1 MSFKDDVRKF
11 MGAKVREKAPVSLK
25 EMENYGREEKSRDD
39 NGQGQNSVQHLDG
52 IQSVDGK
59 NEATHSGRVKGDVPS
74 NNES

>member
-1 MSFKDDVRKF
+1 MTFKDNVRKF
-11 MGAKVREKAPVSLK
+11 MGAETRKKAPVTLK
-25 EMENYGREEKSRDD
+25 EMENYGREKSGDE
-39 NGQGQNSVQHLDG
+39 NGKGQDSVQHIDR